1 MAVATKAAHLPASE
15 RPPEDTPF
23 FPKAFIIR
31 NSPEL
36 ATVLLSAPTEPLRL
50 VDTPPFDYGTVLRD
64 CLFVLSDHP
73 DSATLKESWEQF
85 IGDRIRNCTRVDL
98 LPEPPTS
105 NTLASA
111 SLPVLGRLS
120 SSSIFASAP
129 VVAQEPMI
137 ASSLAPNPQAQL
149 RVRQE
154 RADERGRGM
163 VGQRVR
169 KQFQKWGE
177 RWYTGRIT
185 VYKPP
190 SQIGRS
196 GGLFGVVYDEDDGYE
211 EYSLTDLNR
220 LLANDKDASSSA
232 AATAASAPAAH
243 GEAPGERGAATRR
256 RKRKRPATRRAPSPE
271 TNASDEASEGEALP
285 GRDGAAGGA
294 AVASRC
300 RECRAGRRCRLAGRP
315 GHLS

>member
-36 ATVLLSAPTEPLRL
+36 ATVLLLAPTEPLRL

-73 DSATLKESWEQF
+73 DSTALKESWEQF

-129 VVAQEPMI
+129 VVAQEP
-137 ASSLAPNPQAQL
+137 
-149 RVRQE
+149 
-154 RADERGRGM
+154 
-163 VGQRVR
+163 
-169 KQFQKWGE
+169 
-177 RWYTGRIT
+177 
-185 VYKPP
+185 
-190 SQIGRS
+190 
-196 GGLFGVVYDEDDGYE
+196 
-211 EYSLTDLNR
+211 
-220 LLANDKDASSSA
+220 
-232 AATAASAPAAH
+232 
-243 GEAPGERGAATRR
+243 
-256 RKRKRPATRRAPSPE
+256 RAP
-271 TNASDEASEGEALP
+271 
-285 GRDGAAGGA
+285 
-294 AVASRC
+294 
-300 RECRAGRRCRLAGRP
+300 
-315 GHLS
+315 

>member
-1 MAVATKAAHLPASE
+1 
-15 RPPEDTPF
+15 
-23 FPKAFIIR
+23 
-31 NSPEL
+31 
-36 ATVLLSAPTEPLRL
+36 
-50 VDTPPFDYGTVLRD
+50 
-64 CLFVLSDHP
+64 
-73 DSATLKESWEQF
+73 
-85 IGDRIRNCTRVDL
+85 
-98 LPEPPTS
+98 
-105 NTLASA
+105 
-111 SLPVLGRLS
+111 
-120 SSSIFASAP
+120 
-129 VVAQEPMI
+129 MI

-220 LLANDKDASSSA
+220 LLANYKDASSSS

-256 RKRKRPATRRAPSPE
+256 RKHKRPATRRAPSPE